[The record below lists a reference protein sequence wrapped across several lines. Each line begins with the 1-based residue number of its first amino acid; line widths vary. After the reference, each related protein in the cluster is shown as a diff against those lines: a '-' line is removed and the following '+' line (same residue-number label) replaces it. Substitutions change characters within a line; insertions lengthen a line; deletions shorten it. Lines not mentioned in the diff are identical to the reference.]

1 MLGLSLDV
9 FTALHVAISFV
20 GMAAGFVF
28 LGALFAG
35 VREEFATFLFL
46 AATVV
51 TSVTGFLFPAAALL
65 PSHVVGV
72 ISLVLLAVA
81 IAARYG
87 FHNAGVARPVF
98 ILTAIAA
105 LYLNVFV
112 LVAQVFLKFPAVNA
126 LAPTGG
132 EPPFLVAQVI
142 VLAAFVV
149 MGFVAFRRGG
159 RPARKA

>member
-1 MLGLSLDV
+1 MLGLSLDL

-20 GMAAGFVF
+20 GLAAGFVF

-35 VREEFATFLFL
+35 VREEFATVLFL
-46 AATVV
+46 ATTVL
-51 TSVTGFLFPAAALL
+51 TSVTGFLFPASALL
-65 PSHVVGV
+65 PSHVVGM
-72 ISLVLLAVA
+72 ISLVLLAIA
-81 IAARYG
+81 IVARYG
-87 FHNAGVARPVF
+87 FHARGAARPAFV
-98 ILTAIAA
+98 LTAVAA

-132 EPPFLVAQVI
+132 EPPFLIAQLA

-149 MGFVAFRRGG
+149 MGFAALRRGREG
-159 RPARKA
+159 ARGA